1 MASTESDTNA
11 AAMSPVPAPTQTD
24 SSKGSLSGISGPQ
37 TPPNLDE
44 PEPWPSPVQSAA
56 LLDEIAHE
64 LNRFVI
70 VSPVSN
76 VAVTLWIVHTHVL
89 DAAEH
94 SPILGVISPE
104 KRCGKTTLLTLIEQL
119 AYKAA
124 PITHLTSANLFRTIG
139 DGYVTLILD
148 EADTYL
154 ASNPELVG
162 MLNRGHMKA
171 GAFTMRREPSEKGY
185 VGKWFPLW
193 SAKAIASIGKLWH
206 TLADRSIRVPMRRL
220 GRGERV
226 ERLRREDR
234 ETFLVLQRKL
244 RRWSLD
250 NVDKLRDADPELS
263 EDLNNREAD
272 NWRPLAAIAA
282 VGGQKWIELAREA
295 SLSLRARE
303 TDLATPGIQLLSD
316 IRAAFRG
323 KKVTFLPTENLLQ
336 ALYAYDQSWLRYD
349 YGKPLDAKGFAALL
363 SPFDVTPTRR
373 RTAPDKKPH
382 RGYDWPPLEVAFQ
395 HYLPPDEPN
404 GSDNELDPAHPVHP
418 THPVPPDPGV
428 PGGANTSPMPD
439 DPGSI

>member
-1 MASTESDTNA
+1 MATPESDSSGDAMPPIDASGQA
-11 AAMSPVPAPTQTD
+11 A
-24 SSKGSLSGISGPQ
+24 SKALPSGTSTPQ
-37 TPPNLDE
+37 TPPTLEE
-44 PEPWPSPVQSAA
+44 PEPWADSVDGEA
-56 LLDEIAHE
+56 LLDQIAHE
-64 LNRFVI
+64 LSRFV
-70 VSPVSN
+70 VFSPVAN

-94 SPILGVISPE
+94 SPILGVVSPE

-124 PITHLTSANLFRTIG
+124 PITHLTTANLFRTIG

-154 ASNPELVG
+154 ASNPELLG

-171 GAFTMRREPSEKGY
+171 GAFTLRREPSEKGY
-185 VGKWFPLW
+185 VPKWFPLW

-220 GRGERV
+220 GRQERV

-244 RRWSLD
+244 RRWALD
-250 NVDKLRDADPELS
+250 NIEKLRDADPELGD
-263 EDLNNREAD
+263 DLNNREAD
-272 NWRPLAAIAA
+272 NWRPLAAIAD
-282 VGGQKWIELAREA
+282 VGGPKWSELARQA
-295 SLSLRARE
+295 SLSLRASE
-303 TDLATPGIQLLSD
+303 TDLGTPGIQLLGD
-316 IRAAFRG
+316 IRAAYRG
-323 KKVTFLPTENLLQ
+323 KNPTFVPTEDLLQ
-336 ALYAYDQSWLRYD
+336 ALYAYDTSWLRYD

-382 RGYDWPPLEVAFQ
+382 RGYDWQPLETAFQ
-395 HYLPPDEPN
+395 HYLPPDDPN
-404 GSDNELDPAHPVHP
+404 GSDDEFGVAHPVHP
-418 THPVPPDPGV
+418 TQPVPPEPGV
-428 PGGANTSPMPD
+428 PGGANESPMSD
-439 DPGSI
+439 DAGST